1 MGIRRELIF
10 IFAFS
15 AFLCFVSTAF
25 CQPEPIQIKPVLQ
38 GKGVGPYRILFIGNS
53 FSYRNALPKVLSKL
67 AASARPSVSM
77 ETVQYTLP
85 GYSLEK
91 HWGDEDALNE
101 IRQGYWDV
109 VILQEQS
116 MRPID
121 DVKTMHYYATKIHGE
136 IKKIGAQTLFFMT
149 WAYKHRPEMIEG
161 LARAYQAIGRQL
173 RARVAPVGFAWK
185 RTLERHPDLPLHD
198 PDRYHPS
205 PHGTYL
211 TACVFYS
218 VLVGRS
224 PQGLSNGGMEM
235 ITEEQKGLLQTVA
248 WEIVIAHQRETGQ
261 SPSQ

>member
-15 AFLCFVSTAF
+15 AFLYFVSTAF

-38 GKGVGPYRILFIGNS
+38 GKGAGPYRILFIGNS
-53 FSYRNALPKVLSKL
+53 FSYRNGLPKVLSKL
-67 AASARPSVSM
+67 AASARPSVSV

-101 IRQGYWDV
+101 IRRGDWDV

-161 LARAYQAIGRQL
+161 LAQAYQAIGRRL
-173 RARVAPVGFAWK
+173 GARVAPVGLAWK
-185 RTLERHPDLPLHD
+185 RALERRPDLPLHD

-211 TACVFYS
+211 TACVFYA

-224 PQGLSNGGMEM
+224 PQGLSNGGMEI
-235 ITEEQKGLLQTVA
+235 ITEEQKSLLQTVA
-248 WEIVIAHQRETGQ
+248 WEIVLAHQRESGK